1 MVMSRDCYS
10 NMGIEQRTKQESCG
24 KEDRRKTE
32 GLGREETDREGQGER
47 DALPADANI
56 PWMLFKHEGRGESK
70 PGKKRVWEKDEQR
83 KTRDRGKARK
93 RRCLYRRWSLA
104 MLLLAAHWPSS
115 VWARGVAAPPQRT
128 FRSLGRSFA
137 AHGIDLCKAWPIR
150 RPQSRGMDLLQPLT
164 EEAPHTRFALQS
176 VSWVR
181 SCFAKALERRS
192 TQQAW

>member
-1 MVMSRDCYS
+1 MLCQQMVTSHECYS
-10 NMGIEQRTKQESCG
+10 NMRVEGKANQERRECERKTSGAKQG
-24 KEDRRKTE
+24 KEERRE
-32 GLGREETDREGQGER
+32 
-47 DALPADANI
+47 
-56 PWMLFKHEGRGESK
+56 
-70 PGKKRVWEKDEQR
+70 
-83 KTRDRGKARK
+83 

-164 EEAPHTRFALQS
+164 EEAPHTPFALQS

-181 SCFAKALERRS
+181 SCFAKALEWRR
-192 TQQAW
+192 TQRAWGQPCGDGDS

>member
-1 MVMSRDCYS
+1 MVTSRECYS
-10 NMGIEQRTKQESCG
+10 NMRVEEKANQERRACERKTSRGKQG
-24 KEDRRKTE
+24 KEEK
-32 GLGREETDREGQGER
+32 RE
-47 DALPADANI
+47 
-56 PWMLFKHEGRGESK
+56 
-70 PGKKRVWEKDEQR
+70 
-83 KTRDRGKARK
+83 

-128 FRSLGRSFA
+128 FHSLGRSFT

-164 EEAPHTRFALQS
+164 EEAPHTRFPLQS

-181 SCFAKALERRS
+181 SCFAKALERSWTKHAR
-192 TQQAW
+192 WL